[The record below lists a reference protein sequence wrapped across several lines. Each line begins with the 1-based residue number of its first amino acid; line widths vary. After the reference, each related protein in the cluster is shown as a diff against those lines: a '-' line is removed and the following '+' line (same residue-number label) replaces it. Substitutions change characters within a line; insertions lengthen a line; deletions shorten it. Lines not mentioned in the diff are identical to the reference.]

1 VHLLALTN
9 LNKESKTSEKD
20 IYLLLVE
27 DNQEHAQIIS
37 ALIKREIENIKVFV
51 VNNHDEACRTA
62 EQTPMDVML
71 TDYRIGH
78 MDCFQII
85 DDLHAHAIPL
95 PFIILTGQ
103 GNEGVA
109 AQSIKRG
116 AEDYLIKDQI
126 FQNPSI
132 MVKAIYSAV
141 EKSQLRKALKESEEL
156 YRTLVQNIQDGV
168 FIVRDD
174 RLIFINPAFYQ
185 ILDISYKTLRQT
197 KFSELFEKDQ
207 QQEVLELMQRAEE
220 AGVSAECGLVIRR
233 MGVRDRIFT
242 ELTLSS
248 CNYKGSPALIGS
260 LKDVT
265 SRILADKKLKETLA
279 EKNRLSITDEL
290 TGIFNRRHA
299 LYTLDQE
306 LKRAR
311 RYNSTLSMIML
322 DLDKL
327 KDINDNYGHLYGDE
341 SLSIVANILMEEI
354 RDTDMA
360 ARYGGDEFILILPE
374 SNIHQATTLGER
386 ICDKVM
392 SRRLQLDEDSYVGL
406 SVSIGIAEAHNKCDD
421 LVSLIRRADD
431 NLRSAKNLGR
441 NRVIA

>member
-1 VHLLALTN
+1 MIAFSKE
-9 LNKESKTSEKD
+9 NKVSNAFEKD

-27 DNQEHAQIIS
+27 DNQEHAHVVS

-51 VNNHDEACRTA
+51 VDNPDEACKIA
-62 EQTPMDVML
+62 KHTPMDVLL

-78 MDCFQII
+78 LNCFQII
-85 DDLHAHAIPL
+85 DEMKEHAIPL

-103 GNEGVA
+103 GNESVA

-116 AEDYLIKDQI
+116 AEDYLIKDHI
-126 FQNPSI
+126 FENPSI
-132 MVKAIYSAV
+132 MVKAIKSAV
-141 EKSQLRKALKESEEL
+141 EKNQLRKALKESEEL
-156 YRTLVQNIQDGV
+156 YRTLVQNIQEGV
-168 FIVRDD
+168 FVVKDD
-174 RLIFINPAFYQ
+174 HLVFINPAFYH

-197 KFSELFEKDQ
+197 RFSQLFEKDQ
-207 QQEVLELMQRAEE
+207 QQEVIQLMNRAEE
-220 AGVSAECGLVIRR
+220 TGVSAECGLVIRR

-242 ELTLSS
+242 EITLSS
-248 CNYKGSPALIGS
+248 CNYKGKPALIGS

-265 SRILADKKLKETLA
+265 SRILADKKLKDTLA
-279 EKNRLSITDEL
+279 EKNRLSITDDL

-311 RYNSTLSMIML
+311 RYNSTLALIML

-374 SNIHQATTLGER
+374 SNIDQATTLGER
-386 ICDKVM
+386 ICQKVM
-392 SRRLQLDEDSYVGL
+392 GRRIQIDENIFINL